1 MVENGCGLMISE
13 REKIAWVFG
22 YMKSNYDLFLETGVS
37 SYEAEKLSDSLQHIT
52 VEILRLLGVTDV
64 TYINSA
70 ISELDSI
77 DMELAVRRAL
87 QNAEKLANVKK
98 TSFVF

>member
-1 MVENGCGLMISE
+1 MVEIGCGILISD
-13 REKIAWVFG
+13 REQIAWVFG

-87 QNAEKLANVKK
+87 QNAEKLANGKK

>member
-1 MVENGCGLMISE
+1 M
-13 REKIAWVFG
+13 
-22 YMKSNYDLFLETGVS
+22 S

-87 QNAEKLANVKK
+87 QNAEKLANGKK